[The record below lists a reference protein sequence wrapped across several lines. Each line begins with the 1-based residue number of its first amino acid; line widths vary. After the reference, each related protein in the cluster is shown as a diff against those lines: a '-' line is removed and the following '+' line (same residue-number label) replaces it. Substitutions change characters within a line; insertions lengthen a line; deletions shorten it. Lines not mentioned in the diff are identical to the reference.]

1 MFCALFVHNY
11 DFTTV
16 KIFQI
21 DKILRKCYT
30 NLEIIPQKQI
40 AKERIL
46 EIVNSVQDMEVTVDQ
61 CDDDLLEL
69 GLDSIKF
76 IQIIV
81 SLEETFECEIPDEK
95 LLLTEMNSVNKMF
108 EVLQL
113 AVSESDKSV
122 LK

>member
-1 MFCALFVHNY
+1 M
-11 DFTTV
+11 
-16 KIFQI
+16 K
-21 DKILRKCYT
+21 
-30 NLEIIPQKQI
+30 EIT
-40 AKERIL
+40 KEKML

-81 SLEETFECEIPDEK
+81 SLEEAFECDIPDEK
-95 LLLTEMNSVNKMF
+95 LLLSELNSVNKML

-122 LK
+122 LNREIHK

>member
-1 MFCALFVHNY
+1 M
-11 DFTTV
+11 
-16 KIFQI
+16 K
-21 DKILRKCYT
+21 
-30 NLEIIPQKQI
+30 EIT
-40 AKERIL
+40 KEEIL

-81 SLEETFECEIPDEK
+81 SLIPKSLEEAFECEIPDEK
-95 LLLTEMNSVNKMF
+95 LLLTEMNSVNKML

>member
-1 MFCALFVHNY
+1 M
-11 DFTTV
+11 
-16 KIFQI
+16 K
-21 DKILRKCYT
+21 
-30 NLEIIPQKQI
+30 EI

-61 CDDDLLEL
+61 CDNDLLEL

-113 AVSESDKSV
+113 AVSESDRSV

>member
-1 MFCALFVHNY
+1 M
-11 DFTTV
+11 
-16 KIFQI
+16 K
-21 DKILRKCYT
+21 
-30 NLEIIPQKQI
+30 EITK
-40 AKERIL
+40 KEIL

-81 SLEETFECEIPDEK
+81 SLEEAFECEIPDEK
-95 LLLTEMNSVNKMF
+95 LRLTEKKSVNKML

>member
-1 MFCALFVHNY
+1 M
-11 DFTTV
+11 
-16 KIFQI
+16 K
-21 DKILRKCYT
+21 
-30 NLEIIPQKQI
+30 EI

-61 CDDDLLEL
+61 CDNDLLEL

-81 SLEETFECEIPDEK
+81 WLEEAFECEIPDEK
-95 LLLTEMNSVNKMF
+95 LLLTEMNSVNKML

>member
-1 MFCALFVHNY
+1 MKEI
-11 DFTTV
+11 TKE
-16 KIFQI
+16 KIF
-21 DKILRKCYT
+21 
-30 NLEIIPQKQI
+30 
-40 AKERIL
+40 

-81 SLEETFECEIPDEK
+81 SLEEAFECEIPDEK
-95 LLLTEMNSVNKMF
+95 LLLTKMNSVNKML

-113 AVSESDKSV
+113 AVGESDKSV
-122 LK
+122 LESCDS

>member
-1 MFCALFVHNY
+1 M
-11 DFTTV
+11 
-16 KIFQI
+16 K
-21 DKILRKCYT
+21 
-30 NLEIIPQKQI
+30 EI

>member
-1 MFCALFVHNY
+1 M
-11 DFTTV
+11 
-16 KIFQI
+16 K
-21 DKILRKCYT
+21 
-30 NLEIIPQKQI
+30 EIT
-40 AKERIL
+40 KEEIL

-95 LLLTEMNSVNKMF
+95 LLLTEMNSVNKML

-113 AVSESDKSV
+113 AVREGDKSV
-122 LK
+122 LNK

>member
-1 MFCALFVHNY
+1 M
-11 DFTTV
+11 
-16 KIFQI
+16 K
-21 DKILRKCYT
+21 
-30 NLEIIPQKQI
+30 EIT
-40 AKERIL
+40 KEKML

-61 CDDDLLEL
+61 CDDDLLEM

-81 SLEETFECEIPDEK
+81 SLEEAFECEIPDEK

-113 AVSESDKSV
+113 AVSENDKSV

>member
-1 MFCALFVHNY
+1 M
-11 DFTTV
+11 
-16 KIFQI
+16 K
-21 DKILRKCYT
+21 
-30 NLEIIPQKQI
+30 EIT
-40 AKERIL
+40 KEKIL
-46 EIVNSVQDMEVTVDQ
+46 EIVNSVQDMEVTIDQ

-81 SLEETFECEIPDEK
+81 SLEETFECEISDEK
-95 LLLTEMNSVNKMF
+95 LLLAEMNSVNKML

>member
-1 MFCALFVHNY
+1 M
-11 DFTTV
+11 
-16 KIFQI
+16 K
-21 DKILRKCYT
+21 
-30 NLEIIPQKQI
+30 EIT
-40 AKERIL
+40 KEKIL
-46 EIVNSVQDMEVTVDQ
+46 EIVNSVQDMKVTLDQ

-113 AVSESDKSV
+113 AVSESDRSV

>member
-1 MFCALFVHNY
+1 M
-11 DFTTV
+11 
-16 KIFQI
+16 K
-21 DKILRKCYT
+21 
-30 NLEIIPQKQI
+30 EITR
-40 AKERIL
+40 EEIL

-81 SLEETFECEIPDEK
+81 SLEEAFECEIPDEK
-95 LLLTEMNSVNKMF
+95 LLLTEMNSVNKML

-113 AVSESDKSV
+113 AVSEGDKSV
-122 LK
+122 LKLRDT